1 MVEMPY
7 PDEAAPIPSTIGR
20 PALAPREQEA
30 LRHISQGRT
39 YLQTA
44 RRMGVTGYTVDT
56 YLRRIR
62 AKYGIVTKAEL
73 TRLAVSLGL

>member
-1 MVEMPY
+1 MNHAPEPHAET
-7 PDEAAPIPSTIGR
+7 PDAAR
-20 PALAPREQEA
+20 ALAPRERET
-30 LRHISQGRT
+30 LRHIAAGQT

-44 RRMGVTGYTVDT
+44 RHMGLSKHTVDA

-62 AKYGIVTKAEL
+62 AKLGITSTAEL

>member
-1 MVEMPY
+1 MSFNPTSHTEVPV
-7 PDEAAPIPSTIGR
+7 
-20 PALAPREQEA
+20 PALAPREQET
-30 LRHISQGRT
+30 LRHIAAGHT

-44 RRMGVTGYTVDT
+44 RHMGLSRHTVDA

-62 AKYGIVTKAEL
+62 AKLGINSTAEL

>member
-1 MVEMPY
+1 MSVAPAPY
-7 PDEAAPIPSTIGR
+7 DEGPAAARSV
-20 PALAPREQEA
+20 LAPRERET
-30 LRHISQGRT
+30 LRHIAQGCT

-44 RRMGVTGYTVDT
+44 RHMGVSRHTVDA

-62 AKYGIVTKAEL
+62 AKLGISSTAEL

>member
-1 MVEMPY
+1 MSHALEPY
-7 PDEAAPIPSTIGR
+7 TAPTDAVR
-20 PALAPREQEA
+20 ALAPRERET
-30 LRHISQGRT
+30 LHHIAAGRT

-44 RRMGVTGYTVDT
+44 RHMGLSRHTVDA

-62 AKYGIVTKAEL
+62 AKLGLTSTAEL

>member
-1 MVEMPY
+1 MSLTATTSQ
-7 PDEAAPIPSTIGR
+7 AAAAT
-20 PALAPREQEA
+20 LAPRERET
-30 LRHISQGRT
+30 LHHIAAGRT

-44 RRMGVTGYTVDT
+44 RHMGLSQHTVDA

-62 AKYGIVTKAEL
+62 AKLDITSTAEL